1 MHGLLVWFGS
11 KLETGRNRGQP
22 VARQKSRQPAM
33 SEFTVRTRK
42 FQNNPLLGRKQFVL
56 DAIHPGMANVSK
68 KDLAEKLR
76 SMYKVHDVQCIQLFS
91 FKTAFGGGRSSGFGL
106 IYENIEKLKKF
117 EPKYRLKRTGLGG
130 EKSGPG
136 RRAKKDTK
144 NRMKKARGK
153 DKAKAGSKKWE
164 KVQETQEP
172 LDPHGKTSHELARM
186 DWRQFRFRSTCN
198 PAGSCR
204 SIPIIHVK
212 VFFSQLSNWTSM
224 VPASSLGFVYQTW
237 CI

>member
-1 MHGLLVWFGS
+1 
-11 KLETGRNRGQP
+11 
-22 VARQKSRQPAM
+22 M

-56 DAIHPGMANVSK
+56 DVIHPGMANVSK

-130 EKSGPG
+130 EKTGPG

-164 KVQETQEP
+164 KGTRNP
-172 LDPHGKTSHELARM
+172 RAAGSSWKKKHELARV
-186 DWRQFRFRSTCN
+186 DWSQFKSACN
-198 PAGSCR
+198 PVG
-204 SIPIIHVK
+204 V
-212 VFFSQLSNWTSM
+212 L
-224 VPASSLGFVYQTW
+224 
-237 CI
+237 